1 MAYEIHLLEPAEQ
14 FLNELEVKLRAKT
27 FRSLAL
33 LEHFGR
39 RLPMPHA
46 RQLVG
51 HDLNELRVRQGSNI
65 VRLFYFF
72 GSENIIVVTSG
83 YRKKSDRTDRREI
96 ERALRLKDNYLHGGT
111 V

>member
-1 MAYEIHLLEPAEQ
+1 MAYEVQLLEPAEQ

-27 FRSLAL
+27 FPSLAL
-33 LEHFGR
+33 LEHFGP

-46 RQLVG
+46 KQLVD
-51 HDLNELRVRQGSNI
+51 HDLYELRVRQGSNS

-72 GSENIIVVTSG
+72 EHETIIVVTSG

-96 ERALRLKDNYLHGGT
+96 ERALRLEKRHLNGGRI
-111 V
+111 